1 MVKEIRMQDI
11 DKQAIKEQVDDQ
23 LGTQSAEGTGV
34 QPVEA
39 KEARSGAAHREI
51 LDKHGKP
58 VRLTEMT
65 TAGG

>member
-1 MVKEIRMQDI
+1 MVREKTETAQYNE
-11 DKQAIKEQVDDQ
+11 K
-23 LGTQSAEGTGV
+23 G
-34 QPVEA
+34 
-39 KEARSGAAHREI
+39 EI

>member
-1 MVKEIRMQDI
+1 MKKSEIPQYNE
-11 DKQAIKEQVDDQ
+11 KGE
-23 LGTQSAEGTGV
+23 L
-34 QPVEA
+34 
-39 KEARSGAAHREI
+39 